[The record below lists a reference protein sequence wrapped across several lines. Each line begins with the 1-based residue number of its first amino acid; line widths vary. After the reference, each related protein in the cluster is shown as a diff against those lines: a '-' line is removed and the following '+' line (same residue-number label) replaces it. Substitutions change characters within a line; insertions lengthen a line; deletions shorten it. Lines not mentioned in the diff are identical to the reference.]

1 MPIVTKAPG
10 TSSRDL
16 LTIAA
21 IGGAAGTA
29 DETKC
34 EIEQLFRNMTNL
46 ERGEGR
52 GGEKAG
58 AKTVLCANLST
69 PRNRLTLLSLLAALH
84 GRTSLPLPNSRWSS
98 ASSSAP
104 LSRGPCV
111 RSC

>member
-21 IGGAAGTA
+21 IGGAAGTS

-46 ERGEGR
+46 ERGEG
-52 GGEKAG
+52 GGGGRKLAQRPF
-58 AKTVLCANLST
+58 CAPTSQ
-69 PRNRLTLLSLLAALH
+69 LH
-84 GRTSLPLPNSRWSS
+84 GT
-98 ASSSAP
+98 
-104 LSRGPCV
+104 V
-111 RSC
+111 

>member
-46 ERGEGR
+46 ERGEGGG

-69 PRNRLTLLSLLAALH
+69 PRNRLTLLSLLAAL
-84 GRTSLPLPNSRWSS
+84 RLCQQ
-98 ASSSAP
+98 
-104 LSRGPCV
+104 SRGGH
-111 RSC
+111 R